1 MHRHS
6 IATGR
11 RAVLATVGA
20 TALLAS
26 TVRRARAAEFTFKV
40 GISLAQSHPTVIRMQ
55 EAAER
60 IAQES
65 GGRLEL
71 RVFPNSQL
79 GGEVDL
85 LNQVR
90 SGAVEMFPI
99 GGLVISSVV
108 PTAALNGT
116 GFAFKD
122 YDQIWTAM
130 DGKLGVFI
138 RDAIKQ
144 SGLHVTSKV
153 WDLGFRQITSSVKP
167 INVVADLAGMKI
179 RVPGSAA
186 YSDVFKAL
194 GAAPANIQFPE
205 VYSALQTKI
214 VDGQEN
220 PLALI
225 VTSKFYEVQKFC
237 SITNHIWDGF
247 YCLINGRAWRRLPP
261 DLQQILERHVD
272 AAALLQRADLA
283 DMDGSFR
290 ATLSKAGIAMNTPD
304 NAPFRAKLSAS
315 GYYKEARKRF
325 GEEAWA
331 LLEQAGGG
339 TLV

>member
-1 MHRHS
+1 MHRTA
-6 IATGR
+6 IPLGR
-11 RAVLATVGA
+11 RAALTAAGA
-20 TALLAS
+20 AAVFAPS
-26 TVRRARAAEFTFKV
+26 IRRAQAAEFIFKV
-40 GISLAQSHPTVIRMQ
+40 GISLAQSHPTVVRMQ
-55 EAAER
+55 QAAEA
-60 IAQES
+60 IGMES

-108 PTAALNGT
+108 PMAALNGI
-116 GFAFKD
+116 GFAFKNH
-122 YDQIWTAM
+122 DQVWPAM
-130 DGKLGVFI
+130 DGKLGGFI
-138 RDAIKQ
+138 REAIKGT
-144 SGLHVTSKV
+144 GLHVTSTV

-167 INVVADLAGMKI
+167 INSVDDLAGMKI

-186 YSDVFKAL
+186 YSDLFKAL

-205 VYSALQTKI
+205 VYSALQTRI

-225 VTSKFYEVQKFC
+225 ATSKFYEVQKFC

-247 YCLINGRAWRRLPP
+247 YCLVNGRAFRRLPP
-261 DLQQILERHVD
+261 DLQQVLERNVN
-272 AAALLQRADLA
+272 ASGLQQRADLA
-283 DMDGSFR
+283 GMEAGFRDMLG
-290 ATLSKAGIAMNTPD
+290 KAGIAFNTPD
-304 NAPFRAKLSAS
+304 NAPFRAKLSAA
-315 GYYKEARKRF
+315 GYYKDAKAKF
-325 GEEAWA
+325 GEAAWA
-331 LLEQAGGG
+331 LLEEAGGG
-339 TLV
+339 ALA

>member
-1 MHRHS
+1 MHRPA
-6 IATGR
+6 ITLGR
-11 RAVLATVGA
+11 RAALATLGA
-20 TALLAS
+20 AVAIVPS
-26 TVRRARAAEFTFKV
+26 IRRSRAAEFTFKV
-40 GISLAQSHPTVIRMQ
+40 GISLAQAHPTVVRMQ
-55 EAAER
+55 QAAE
-60 IAQES
+60 AVGKES

-108 PTAALNGT
+108 PMAALNGT
-116 GFAFKD
+116 GFAFKS
-122 YDQIWTAM
+122 YDQVWPAM
-130 DGKLGVFI
+130 DGKLGNHI
-138 RDAIKQ
+138 RDAIKAT
-144 SGLHVTSKV
+144 GLHVTSTV

-167 INVVADLAGMKI
+167 INAVGDLAGMKI

-225 VTSKFYEVQKFC
+225 ATSKFYEVQKYC

-247 YCLINGRAWRRLPP
+247 YVLVNGRAFRRLPP
-261 DLQQILERHVD
+261 DLQQILERNVN
-272 AAALLQRADLA
+272 AAGLQQRSDLA
-283 DMDGSFR
+283 GMDAGFR
-290 ATLSKAGIAMNTPD
+290 DTLDKAGIAFNTPD
-304 NAPFRAKLSAS
+304 NAPFRARLSSA
-315 GYYKEARKRF
+315 GYYKEGRAKF
-325 GEEAWA
+325 GDAAWL
-331 LLEQAGGG
+331 LLEEAGGG
-339 TLV
+339 ALA